1 MNLCRAE
8 AGSNGAVALGAL
20 RVPLPAGAAGRE
32 VILGFRPE
40 SLELSTDGLEARVDV
55 VEELGA
61 DAYVF
66 CRTQLGGG
74 EETTLVARVDVRR
87 VPARGDTVALR
98 PVDEDVHVFDAESG
112 ARLPR

>member
-1 MNLCRAE
+1 MRAE
-8 AGSNGAVALGAL
+8 AGSNGAVALGA
-20 RVPLPAGAAGRE
+20 RARAAPAGAAGRE

-66 CRTQLGGG
+66 CRTQLGGKQK
-74 EETTLVARVDVRR
+74 A
-87 VPARGDTVALR
+87 
-98 PVDEDVHVFDAESG
+98 
-112 ARLPR
+112 PR